1 MLVPVRNEERWLAD
15 AVAAMLAQDVDGEM
29 ELLFADGGS
38 TDGSRRILA
47 DLAAGDGRIRIFDNP
62 RRITP
67 SGLNVCLGRARGEF
81 VARMDAHAFYPPT
94 YLRDGIERLG
104 QGETTWVSGPVIPR
118 PVGRVSRAVALAL
131 ASPLGHGGAQKWAAA
146 GGPDEFDL
154 DTGVFGGV
162 WRRETL
168 MACGGWDEGWPQNQ
182 DAELAGRFLA
192 RGERLVCLRTMG
204 AEYVPRDTLAGLWRQ
219 YYRYGFYRVA
229 TARRHPH
236 SLRRSHLLAP
246 ALTVTL
252 GVAVVGPRPVRWPA
266 RLGAGLYAAALV
278 AETGRVA
285 RRARPPADALLLP
298 AVLAAIHL
306 GNGAGML
313 AGVRRFGLPGPAVA
327 RAVGVGRLPGPV
339 AASWQNVDAPS
350 LAAP

>member
-1 MLVPVRNEERWLAD
+1 
-15 AVAAMLAQDVDGEM
+15 
-29 ELLFADGGS
+29 
-38 TDGSRRILA
+38 
-47 DLAAGDGRIRIFDNP
+47 
-62 RRITP
+62 
-67 SGLNVCLGRARGEF
+67 
-81 VARMDAHAFYPPT
+81 
-94 YLRDGIERLG
+94 
-104 QGETTWVSGPVIPR
+104 
-118 PVGRVSRAVALAL
+118 VALAL
-131 ASPLGHGGAQKWAAA
+131 ASPLGHGGAQKWAADDA
-146 GGPDEFDL
+146 PDELDL

-168 MACGGWDEGWPQNQ
+168 LAYGGWDEGWPQNQ
-182 DAELAGRFLA
+182 DAELASRFLA
-192 RGERLVCLRTMG
+192 RGERLVCLRRMG
-204 AEYVPRDTLAGLWRQ
+204 AEYVPRDTLPGLWRQ

-252 GVAVVGPRPVRWPA
+252 GVAVVGPRPARWLA

-285 RRARPPADALLLP
+285 RRAHPPADALLLP

-306 GNGAGML
+306 GHGAGML
-313 AGVRRFGLPGPAVA
+313 AGARRFGFPRTAVA
-327 RAVGVGRLPGPV
+327 RALGVPLLGGPV
-339 AASWQNVDAPS
+339 APSWQNIDAPS